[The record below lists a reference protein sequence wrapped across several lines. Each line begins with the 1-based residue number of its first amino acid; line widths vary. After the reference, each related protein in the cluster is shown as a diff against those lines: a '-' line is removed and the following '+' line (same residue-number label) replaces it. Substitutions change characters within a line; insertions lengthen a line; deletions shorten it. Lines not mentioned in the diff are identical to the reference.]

1 VVLIG
6 MLDSPFVRRV
16 AVSMRLLGISYE
28 HGNWS
33 VGRDYE
39 RIRQYNPM
47 VKVPT
52 LVLDDGEVLSE
63 SGVILDYLDQSVGAS
78 RALLP
83 ASGRPR
89 REALKLIALAI
100 VAAEKGRDQLQEI
113 FFRPEDK
120 RHGPW
125 IERLQSQMHA
135 GLELLDRYC
144 GSRGEGQWLIGEG
157 MTQADVTATC
167 VFTFLSDAMPD
178 SEVSAKY
185 LHLRKLVARCEVLEA
200 FKQTHTPYFR
210 PAG

>member
-1 VVLIG
+1 VLLIG

-16 AVSMRLLGISYE
+16 AVSMQLLGMSYE

-63 SGVILDYLDQSVGAS
+63 SSAILDYLDQGVGSS
-78 RALLP
+78 RSLLP
-83 ASGRPR
+83 AEGRPR
-89 REALKLIALAI
+89 REALKLMALAI
-100 VAAEKGRDQLQEI
+100 VAGEKGRDQLQEI

-120 RHGPW
+120 RYGPW
-125 IERLQSQMHA
+125 MERLQSQMHA
-135 GLELLDRYC
+135 GLALLDSYC
-144 GSRGEGQWLIGEG
+144 KSRGEGQWLIGEG
-157 MTQADVTATC
+157 MTQADITATC

-185 LHLRKLVARCEVLEA
+185 LSLSTLVARCEDLDA
-200 FKQTHTPYFR
+200 FKRTRQPYFR

>member
-1 VVLIG
+1 MLLIG

-63 SGVILDYLDQSVGAS
+63 SGVILDYLDQNVGPTRS
-78 RALLP
+78 LLP

-120 RHGPW
+120 RYGPW
-125 IERLQSQMHA
+125 IERLQSQMRA
-135 GLELLDRYC
+135 GLTLLDHYC
-144 GSRGEGQWLIGEG
+144 ESRGVGQWLIGEA
-157 MTQADVTATC
+157 MTQADITATC
-167 VFTFLSDAMPD
+167 AFTFLSDSMPD

-185 LHLRKLVARCEVLEA
+185 LSLSRLVARCEALEP
-200 FKQTHTPYFR
+200 FRLTHQPYFR
-210 PAG
+210 PSG

>member
-1 VVLIG
+1 MLLIG

-16 AVSMRLLGISYE
+16 AVSMQLLGMSYE

-33 VGRDYE
+33 VGRDFE
-39 RIRQYNPM
+39 RIRHYNPL

-63 SGVILDYLDQSVGAS
+63 SGVILDYLDQSVGAA

-83 ASGRPR
+83 VAGPAR
-89 REALKLIALAI
+89 RESLKLITLAS

-113 FFRPEDK
+113 FFRPQDK
-120 RHGPW
+120 RYGPW
-125 IERLQSQMHA
+125 IERLQGQMHA

-144 GSRGEGQWLIGEG
+144 ESRGAGQWLIGDS
-157 MTQADVTATC
+157 MTQADITATC
-167 VFTFLSDAMPD
+167 AYTFLSDSMPD
-178 SEVSAKY
+178 SEVAAKY
-185 LHLRKLVARCEVLEA
+185 LHLGKLVLRCEALEA
-200 FKQTHTPYFR
+200 FRSTHQPYLS

>member
-1 VVLIG
+1 VLLIG

-16 AVSMRLLGISYE
+16 AVSMQLLGMTYE

-33 VGRDYE
+33 VGRDFE
-39 RIRQYNPM
+39 RIRRYNPL

-52 LVLDDGEVLSE
+52 LILDDGEVLSE
-63 SGVILDYLDQSVGAS
+63 SGLILDYLDQSVGPE

-83 ASGRPR
+83 CSGRAR
-89 REALKLIALAI
+89 RDSLKLMALAI

-125 IERLQSQMHA
+125 IERLQGQMHA
-135 GLELLDRYC
+135 GLKLLDRAC
-144 GSRGEGQWLIGEG
+144 ESRSAGQWLVRDS
-157 MTQADVTATC
+157 MTQADITATC

-178 SEVSAKY
+178 SEVAARY
-185 LHLRKLVARCEVLEA
+185 LHLAELAARCEMLEP
-200 FKQTHTPYFR
+200 FKQTHQPYFR